1 MKSGNDNLNKWE
13 YQQRN
18 EKKERKKE
26 KEPNRHSGTKE
37 CNNWVEKFNSFNSRL
52 G

>member
-18 EKKERKKE
+18 KQQKKERKKKNQTDILE
-26 KEPNRHSGTKE
+26 LKDAITELK
-37 CNNWVEKFNSFNSRL
+37 NSIVSTV